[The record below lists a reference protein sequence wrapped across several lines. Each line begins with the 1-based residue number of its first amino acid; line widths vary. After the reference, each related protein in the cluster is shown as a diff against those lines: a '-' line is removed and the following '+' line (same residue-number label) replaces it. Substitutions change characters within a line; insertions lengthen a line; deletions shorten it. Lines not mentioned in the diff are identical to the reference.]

1 VAGLWGAREEAAI
14 RLTCAIALVVGLVPP
29 VLADTLVF
37 FDENGGAT
45 GPRGLYDFATGTGLA
60 TLRVAV
66 GGVQRFFSLTM
77 QPGTGRVYAADPN
90 IGAMSMLWT
99 LDVNTGIATLV
110 GGINSDVIAN
120 IAFDPAT
127 GVLYGLG
134 RNSSVLYTINTATG
148 TPTQVGATSF
158 VHSGL
163 AFSSGGQLYGT
174 SGTGFLYS
182 IDKATGGSTLIG
194 GPGIGS
200 LVEDAAFTPQGN
212 LYITDFHGRIDQ
224 VNPATGA
231 IPVSWQTGFGDGLLG
246 LIATPTVFPPPPS
259 CYANCDNSTT
269 PPVLNVLDFTCF
281 LNEFAAGD
289 TYANCDQSTTPP
301 ILNILDFECFL
312 NKFAAGCS

>member
-1 VAGLWGAREEAAI
+1 MRLACRAI
-14 RLTCAIALVVGLVPP
+14 VLAVGLVAPLP
-29 VLADTLVF
+29 VLADNLVF

-45 GPRGLYDFATGTGLA
+45 GPRGLYNFDTGTGIP

-66 GGVQRFFSLTM
+66 GGTQRFFSLTT

-90 IGAMSMLWT
+90 VTATSMLWT
-99 LDVNTGIATLV
+99 LDVNTGIATPV
-110 GGINSDVIAN
+110 GNINNDVIAN
-120 IAFDPAT
+120 IAFDPTT

-148 TPTQVGATSF
+148 APTHVGTATS
-158 VHSGL
+158 VYSGL
-163 AFSSGGQLYGT
+163 AFSPGGQLYGT
-174 SGTGFLYS
+174 SGTGLLYS

-212 LYITDFHGRIDQ
+212 MYISDFHGRIDQ

-246 LIATPTVFPPPPS
+246 LIATPTVFPPPP

-269 PPVLNVLDFTCF
+269 APVLNVLDFTCF
-281 LNEFAAGD
+281 LNRFASGD
-289 TYANCDQSTTPP
+289 SVANCDNSTTAPV
-301 ILNILDFECFL
+301 LNVQDFVCFL
-312 NKFAAGCS
+312 NRFAAGCT